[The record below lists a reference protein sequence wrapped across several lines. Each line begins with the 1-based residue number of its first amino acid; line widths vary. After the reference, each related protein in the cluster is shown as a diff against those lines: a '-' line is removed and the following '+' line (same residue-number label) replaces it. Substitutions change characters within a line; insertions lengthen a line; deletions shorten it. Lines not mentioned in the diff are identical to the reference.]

1 MKSNCFGEIQ
11 IIAGRVKRQK
21 QGTNNLAHQ
30 SSPVLAEIFFLLV
43 SCLYQYPL
51 SSHTLAQFAVTLLGF
66 NHSLHAKKD
75 TILLNGIGLIQ
86 RDGSFTGLGGKK
98 KNKRPACVR
107 SPVSTSQWK
116 QTVSAA
122 RRSCCSA
129 DTRDK

>member
-11 IIAGRVKRQK
+11 IIAGRVKRRQ
-21 QGTNNLAHQ
+21 QGTNNLARQ
-30 SSPVLAEIFFLLV
+30 SSPVLAEVFFLRV

-51 SSHTLAQFAVTLLGF
+51 SSHTLALLAVKLLGF

-86 RDGSFTGLGGKK
+86 RDCSFTGLGG

-116 QTVSAA
+116 QTVSVA

>member
-11 IIAGRVKRQK
+11 IIAGRVKRRQ
-21 QGTNNLAHQ
+21 QGTNNLARQ
-30 SSPVLAEIFFLLV
+30 SSPVLAEVFLLLV

-51 SSHTLAQFAVTLLGF
+51 SSHTLALLAVTLLGF

-86 RDGSFTGLGGKK
+86 RDGSFTGLGGGG
-98 KNKRPACVR
+98 NKRPACVR

>member
-11 IIAGRVKRQK
+11 IIAGRVKRRQ

-30 SSPVLAEIFFLLV
+30 SSPVLAEVFFLLM

-75 TILLNGIGLIQ
+75 TVKWHWSHSKRRFIH
-86 RDGSFTGLGGKK
+86 RPGGE